1 MDHTRPE
8 LKYVSAKDLDDD
20 GKSLAGLPVMGLD
33 DEKLGQV
40 EGFIIDVSQGRP
52 RHVVVEAGWFIHKH
66 FLLPIG
72 HAGLNA
78 DGAGLTADITKDRV
92 KRFPGFNKRE
102 FETLSAADIRQL
114 DEQMAA
120 ACDDANQVS
129 AVQLEI
135 HYRLPGW
142 WKSTYYSLPAG
153 DRR

>member
-8 LKYVSAKDLDDD
+8 LKYVSAKDLDDN
-20 GKSLAGLPVMGLD
+20 GKAFAGLPVMGLD
-33 DEKLGQV
+33 GEKLGHV
-40 EGFIIDVSQGRP
+40 EGFIIDVVRGRP

-78 DGAGLTADITKDRV
+78 DATGLTADITKDHV
-92 KRFPGFNKRE
+92 KKFPGFSKSE
-102 FETLSAADIRQL
+102 FEALSAADLKQL
-114 DEQMAA
+114 DERLAA
-120 ACDDANQVS
+120 ACDDATQIS

-142 WKSTYYSLPAG
+142 WKSTYYSVPTG